1 MSLKKTFIKLMNTSV
16 FGKIMGNVKKHKNI
30 ELVASQEKYGKD
42 VMKPNLKD
50 GYPYSKELFAAE
62 MGKIKIKM
70 KKPMHPRPIVLDLI
84 NTMIYEF

>member
-1 MSLKKTFIKLMNTSV
+1 MNTSV
-16 FGKIMGNVKKHKNI
+16 FGKIMGNFKKHKNI

-42 VMKPNLKD
+42 LMKPNLKD
-50 GYPYSKELFAAE
+50 GFPYSKKLFAAE

-84 NTMIYEF
+84 STMIYGF

>member
-1 MSLKKTFIKLMNTSV
+1 MR
-16 FGKIMGNVKKHKNI
+16 
-30 ELVASQEKYGKD
+30 
-42 VMKPNLKD
+42 PNFKD

-70 KKPMHPRPIVLDLI
+70 KKPMYPRPIVLDLI

>member
-1 MSLKKTFIKLMNTSV
+1 M
-16 FGKIMGNVKKHKNI
+16 
-30 ELVASQEKYGKD
+30 AR
-42 VMKPNLKD
+42 MKPNLKD

-84 NTMIYEF
+84 NIMIYEF

>member
-16 FGKIMGNVKKHKNI
+16 FVKTVGNVKKHKNI

-42 VMKPNLKD
+42 VMKPNFKD

-70 KKPMHPRPIVLDLI
+70 KKPMHRRPIVLDLI

>member
-42 VMKPNLKD
+42 EAKP
-50 GYPYSKELFAAE
+50 
-62 MGKIKIKM
+62 
-70 KKPMHPRPIVLDLI
+70 
-84 NTMIYEF
+84 